1 MKLINYL
8 FQIGRDIPQSA
19 LTKTQAYN
27 IKVLSLGLLFTTFG
41 GALRKWGFGGSA
53 LSNVVLFV
61 QLILPFIL
69 FSLYQGCKYKPATI
83 FILIIYSLLLFAQA
97 VNPLNQTLYHG
108 VFGIFLHLGIWL
120 LLFQYVDNID
130 QFPIEKLIPLCI
142 VLLAVQIGLGSIQYS
157 LPPSHFL
164 NQYANVE
171 EKIISEMGTGVRV
184 TGTFSYLSGYSAF
197 IFGWNLII
205 WAIFL
210 LRFPAWVGYGGILF
224 GILGAL
230 MSGSRASVALA
241 IILGVVALLSNL
253 SGKKLI
259 SRIIG
264 LSISG
269 LFMLSIA
276 FQTHFVQTAIENFMT
291 RVTGNIESGESNLR
305 TVGVIEEVI
314 NFKGKY
320 AFFGVGLGSTYQ
332 GSNKIWGESIFLKQ
346 YGGYEEEPE
355 RIILEGGLLLFFFRF
370 GLFAYLLH
378 RMKIPILPFLI
389 LIVLM
394 FISMPIVFNVFNA
407 FYFYFGI
414 ILVDRAY
421 RIAKYKL

>member
-1 MKLINYL
+1 MKLIDYL
-8 FQIGRDIPQSA
+8 LQIGRDIPQGPLSR
-19 LTKTQAYN
+19 TQAYN
-27 IKVLSLGLLFTTFG
+27 IKLLSWALLFTTFG
-41 GALRKWGFGGSA
+41 GALRKWGLGGSF
-53 LSNVVLFV
+53 LSNVVLFI
-61 QLILPFIL
+61 QLILPFVL
-69 FSLYQGCKYKPATI
+69 FSLYKGCKYKPATV

-108 VFGIFLHLGIWL
+108 VFGIFLHLGVWL
-120 LLFQYVDNID
+120 LLFQYIDNKD
-130 QFPIEKLIPLCI
+130 QFPIERMVPLFI
-142 VLLAVQIGLGSIQYS
+142 VLLVIQIGLGSIQYS

-171 EKIISEMGTGVRV
+171 EKIISEMGSGVRV

-197 IFGWNLII
+197 LFGWNLAV
-205 WAIFL
+205 WAVFL

-230 MSGSRASVALA
+230 MSGSRASVAFT
-241 IILGVVALLSNL
+241 IILGVIALLSNL

-259 SRIIG
+259 SRVIG
-264 LSISG
+264 LSIVG
-269 LFMLSIA
+269 FMVLGFA
-276 FQTHFVQTAIENFMT
+276 FQTSFIKKTVENFMM
-291 RVTGNIESGESNLR
+291 RVTGNIESGESSDR
-305 TVGVIEEVI
+305 TIGVVEEII

-332 GSNKIWGESIFLKQ
+332 GSNKIWGETIFLRQ

-378 RMKIPILPFLI
+378 RMKIPAFPFLI
-389 LIVLM
+389 LFALM

-421 RIAKYKL
+421 KLQKI